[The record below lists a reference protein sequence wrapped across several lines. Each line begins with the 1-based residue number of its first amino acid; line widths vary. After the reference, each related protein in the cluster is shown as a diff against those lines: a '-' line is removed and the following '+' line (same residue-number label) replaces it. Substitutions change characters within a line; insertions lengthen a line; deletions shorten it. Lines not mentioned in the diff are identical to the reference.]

1 MTVPAP
7 SPPRRLTVEAEILAL
22 HRDVLEPSFPPAEL
36 IGPDE
41 LWRDVERGS
50 LEVLG
55 TIEETDGDARAVSG
69 VVGAWFPRERILL
82 VLYLAIAPG
91 HRGAG
96 VGGAL
101 LSAALD
107 AWTAAH
113 DPLAIIAEVEHPDH
127 HAASEAHGDPTA
139 RVRFYAR
146 HGGKALALPYFQPG
160 DGPGS
165 PRVPALML
173 VVLRADGRSALPGA
187 PVRAFLTRWL
197 VACEGSLADDG
208 ATRRLLDAAAGT
220 EVALVALDAVGQLP
234 VGTLAGSEASAPSS
248 PSRPDDGSR

>member
-1 MTVPAP
+1 MAVPRP
-7 SPPRRLTVEAEILAL
+7 LTTRSEILAL
-22 HRDVLEPSFPPAEL
+22 HRDVLAPSFPPVELVDAE
-36 IGPDE
+36 E
-41 LWRDVERGS
+41 LWRDVEHGS
-50 LEVLG
+50 LEALG
-55 TIEETDGDARAVSG
+55 AFDESDGEARLVSG

-101 LSAALD
+101 LAATLD

-127 HAASEAHGDPTA
+127 HTASEAHGDPTA

-160 DGPGS
+160 DGPGAA
-165 PRVPALML
+165 RVPALML
-173 VVLRADGRSALPGA
+173 VVLRAADRSALPGA
-187 PVRAFLTRWL
+187 PLRAFLTDWL
-197 VACEGSLADDG
+197 VACEGAVADDA
-208 ATRRLLDAAAGT
+208 ATRRLLAAASGPD
-220 EVALVALDAVGQLP
+220 VALVGLDALDQLP
-234 VGTLAGSEASAPSS
+234 VGTLAEAEASAPAA
-248 PSRPDDGSR
+248 PSAPDGSR

>member
-7 SPPRRLTVEAEILAL
+7 SPPRRLTTEAEILAL

-36 IGPDE
+36 IAPDE
-41 LWRDVERGS
+41 LWREVERGT

-55 TIEETDGDARAVSG
+55 TVDEAEDGTVAHAVSG
-69 VVGAWFPRERILL
+69 VVSAWFPEEQVLL
-82 VLYLAIAPG
+82 VVYLAIAPG

-101 LSAALD
+101 LGAALD
-107 AWTAAH
+107 AWSASH
-113 DPLAIIAEVEHPDH
+113 RPLAILAEVEHPAH
-127 HAASEAHGDPTA
+127 HTASETHGDPTA

-160 DGPGS
+160 DGPGGE
-165 PRVPALML
+165 RVPALML
-173 VVLRADGRSALPGA
+173 VALRSADRTALPA
-187 PVRAFLTRWL
+187 PPLRAFLVRWL
-197 VACEGSLADDG
+197 TASEGSTADDA

-220 EVALVALDAVGQLP
+220 DVALVGLDAVDQLP
-234 VGTLAGSEASAPSS
+234 VGTLTGSEASAPSS
-248 PSRPDDGSR
+248 AGADGSR